1 MRKKTDELINYIR
14 ATRLESGKP
23 ICPREKV
30 MVGVLTTP
38 RKGGAYPLPVGK
50 DSRLKREMTETAR
63 THGIFMFFFYAEGFE
78 MNTDT
83 VTGHC
88 FVSRKGKSGRWITAV
103 FSRPQIVYNRLSYR
117 KDEAQKEVKQ
127 LLAYLQTHPGIKL
140 FNPRFLDKWEV
151 YKSLAGNNRT
161 REMTPETHLFNRNH
175 LGLMLQMYPELF
187 IKPIDKSVGKGII
200 IVRRRP
206 DERGYEYKSA
216 CSNRDWQRCRLA
228 QDLYANLKRGMDPG
242 RKYLIQRGLQLVQMD
257 GRVFDLRV
265 QVQKDGK
272 GEWVMTGIGVRVAA
286 PNKHVTHVPNGGS
299 RADYYAVMKR
309 ICGGSSQRLRMVEEQ
324 LRHICET
331 VPGVLE
337 KSLDMNL
344 GILSMDIGLEQTGV
358 LQIIEVNSKPA
369 SFDEDQIRRRHLEYL
384 NQYFFYLSQL

>member
-1 MRKKTDELINYIR
+1 MRKKTDELINYIK
-14 ATRLESGKP
+14 AMRLGSGKP

-38 RKGGAYPLPVGK
+38 RKGRAYPLPAGK
-50 DSRLKREMTETAR
+50 DSRLKREMTEMAR
-63 THGIFMFFFYAEGFE
+63 THGIFVFFFYAEGFE

-83 VTGHC
+83 VIGHC
-88 FVSRKGKSGRWITAV
+88 FVSRKGKQGKWITAV

-117 KDEAQKEVKQ
+117 KDEAQKEVQQ
-127 LLAYLQTHPGIKL
+127 LLAYLQTHPAIKL

-151 YKSLAGNNRT
+151 YKSLAGNSRT
-161 REMTPETHLFNRNH
+161 REMTPETHLFNRNN

-187 IKPIDKSVGKGII
+187 IKPIDNSVGKGII
-200 IVRRRP
+200 IVRRKA
-206 DERGYEYKSA
+206 DERSYESKSA
-216 CSNRDWQRCRLA
+216 CSNRDWLRCRLA
-228 QDLYANLKRGMDPG
+228 QDLYANLKRGMGPG
-242 RKYLIQRGLQLVQMD
+242 RKYLIQRGLQLVQID

-265 QVQKDGK
+265 QVQKDGN
-272 GEWVMTGIGVRVAA
+272 GQWVMTGIGVRVAA

-309 ICGGSSQRLRMVEEQ
+309 VCGGSAQRLRMVEDQ

-337 KSLDMNL
+337 KSLEMNL
-344 GILSMDIGLEQTGV
+344 GILSLDIGLEQNGV
-358 LQIIEVNSKPA
+358 LQIIEANSKPS
-369 SFDEDQIRRRHLEYL
+369 SFDEIHIRRRHLEYL
-384 NQYFFYLSQL
+384 NQYFIYLSRL